1 MARRRSEV
9 LGEELEALRAEIQVI
24 EELEEPTEEDLT
36 RSENLL
42 TEWDAKRGERDKALE
57 RERQVDEVLRL
68 RLERDDEE
76 PSGRAESGDG
86 GRRGPEVVRKTDPFD
101 NQQELLRS
109 LWGESALQHNDV
121 ISRAQVAV
129 DTAPRH
135 VDDAAKE
142 RMHELLAGDSKHTP
156 LIARHMLLTGSP
168 QYHAEFQQYVKTK
181 GTIVGEA
188 MRAAMSLTDSA
199 GGYLVPFTLDP
210 TIILTNA
217 GVADPLRRIATIKTI
232 ATDTW
237 NGVTSAGV
245 NAEWLGEGVEAADKS
260 PTFGQPTITPRKA
273 AAWVFG
279 SYEVLADSG
288 FASELGRLLGDA
300 KARLEGT
307 AFATGN
313 VGASQ
318 PRGVVAAVAAVTTS
332 IVTSAAANAYA
343 VGDVYRVSDALRPR
357 DAAQAS
363 WIANKRIFSL
373 TRQFDTAGGSAFW
386 ANLGMGVPN
395 QLLGQ
400 PIYEASE
407 MTGVVSTS
415 ANVLLAGN
423 FSEFYIVDRVGMS
436 VMYEPMV
443 KSTGSN
449 RPTGQAGWFAFWR
462 VGSDVVDPAAFRLL
476 QLNTVA
482 TFTALG

>member
-1 MARRRSEV
+1 MARKRSEV
-9 LGEELEALRAEIQVI
+9 LTEEMEALRAEIKVI
-24 EELEEPTEEDLT
+24 EELEEPTDEDLT

-42 TEWDAKRGERDKALE
+42 TEWDEKKTAYDKALE
-57 RERQVDEVLRL
+57 REKQVDEVFRTALQRS
-68 RLERDDEE
+68 DNT
-76 PSGRAESGDG
+76 ESGDG
-86 GRRGPEVVRKTDPFD
+86 PAAAARRGPEIKRTIDPYD
-101 NQQELLRS
+101 NQEQLFRS
-109 LWGESALQHNDV
+109 LFGDVLLNANDTV
-121 ISRAQVAV
+121 SRAQVAI

-142 RMHELLAGDSKHTP
+142 RMHELVELDNKHASS
-156 LIARHMLLTGSP
+156 IARHMLLTGSP
-168 QYHAEFQQYVKTK
+168 EYHDEFRDYVKSR
-181 GTIVGEA
+181 GTLVGDA
-188 MRAAMSLTDSA
+188 MRAAMSLTNDN
-199 GGYLVPFTLDP
+199 GGYMVPFTLDP

-217 GVADPLRRIATIKTI
+217 GIQDPLRQISTIKTI
-232 ATDTW
+232 TTDNW

-245 NAEWLGEGVEAADKS
+245 TAEWLAEGAEAADKS
-260 PTFGQPTITPRKA
+260 PTFGQPTITPQKA

-288 FASELGRLLGDA
+288 FANELGRLLADA
-300 KARLEGT
+300 KARLEGA

-313 VGASQ
+313 TAGR
-318 PRGVVAAVAAVTTS
+318 PYGVVTGVAAVTAS
-332 IVTSAAANAYA
+332 IVTSTTVNAYA

-357 DAAQAS
+357 DAAAAS
-363 WIANKRIFSL
+363 WIANKRVFSL

-400 PIYEASE
+400 PIYEAST
-407 MTGVVSTS
+407 MTGTVTTS
-415 ANVLLAGN
+415 ANILLAGN

-436 VMYEPMV
+436 VLYEPMV

-462 VGSDVVDPAAFRLL
+462 VGSDVVDPDAFRLL
-476 QLNTVA
+476 QLNTTA
-482 TFTALG
+482 AFTAKAS

>member
-1 MARRRSEV
+1 MARKRSEV
-9 LGEELEALRAEIQVI
+9 LTEEMEVLRAEIKVI
-24 EELEEPTEEDLT
+24 EELEEPTDEDLT

-42 TEWDAKRGERDKALE
+42 TEWDEKKTAYDKTLE
-57 RERQVDEVLRL
+57 REKQVDEVFRTAFQ
-68 RLERDDEE
+68 RSDDT
-76 PSGRAESGDG
+76 ESGDG
-86 GRRGPEVVRKTDPFD
+86 PAAASRRGPEIKRTIDPYD
-101 NQQELLRS
+101 NQEQLFRS
-109 LWGESALQHNDV
+109 LFGDVLLNANDTV
-121 ISRAQVAV
+121 SRAQVAI

-142 RMHELLAGDSKHTP
+142 RMHELVELDNKHASS
-156 LIARHMLLTGSP
+156 IARHMLLTGSP
-168 QYHAEFQQYVKTK
+168 AYHEEFRDYVKSR
-181 GTIVGEA
+181 GTLVGDA
-188 MRAAMSLTDSA
+188 MRAAMSLTNDN
-199 GGYLVPFTLDP
+199 GGYMVPFTLDP

-217 GVADPLRRIATIKTI
+217 GIQDPLRQISTIKTI
-232 ATDTW
+232 TTDTW

-245 NAEWLGEGVEAADKS
+245 TAEWLAEGAEAADKS
-260 PTFGQPTITPRKA
+260 PTFGQPTITPQKA

-288 FASELGRLLGDA
+288 FANELGRLLADA
-300 KARLEGT
+300 KARLEGA

-313 VGASQ
+313 TAGQ
-318 PRGVVAAVAAVTTS
+318 PYGVRTGVAAVTAS
-332 IVTSAAANAYA
+332 IVTSTTVNAYA
-343 VGDVYRVSDALRPR
+343 VADVYRVSDALRPR

-363 WIANKRIFSL
+363 WIANKRVFSL

-400 PIYEASE
+400 PIYEAST
-407 MTGVVSTS
+407 MTGTVTTS
-415 ANVLLAGN
+415 ANILLAGN

-436 VMYEPMV
+436 VLYEPMV

-462 VGSDVVDPAAFRLL
+462 VGSDVVDPDAFRLL
-476 QLNTVA
+476 QLNTTA
-482 TFTALG
+482 TFTAKAT